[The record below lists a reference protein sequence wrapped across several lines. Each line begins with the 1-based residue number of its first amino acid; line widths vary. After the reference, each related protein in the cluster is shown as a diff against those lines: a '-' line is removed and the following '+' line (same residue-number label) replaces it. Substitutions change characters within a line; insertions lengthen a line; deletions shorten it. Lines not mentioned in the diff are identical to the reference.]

1 MEMLSE
7 VSVDLAILSD
17 VISRDPI
24 LTATVM
30 KYANSPMYRRVIEV
44 KSVSKAVNMLGLKNV
59 ATTILIATMRS
70 FNDPATKASESIWEH
85 CMGVSALAKLIA
97 RKTERKLQDRVE
109 FLATMHDISAMVLA
123 SNLPNYDKIY
133 QDALESRTALDLAE
147 KEALGYSHDD
157 ISPVA
162 LAKLNLPEELTA
174 LINYFHQRS
183 PIASINSDDDKILAI
198 LSLAHQ
204 LESAVYGDT
213 RVTETM
219 PESMETLVSLL
230 KLGEDDI
237 EDIKEDF
244 EAILSQGF

>member
-24 LTATVM
+24 LSATIM
-30 KYANSPMYRRVIEV
+30 KYANSPMYRRIIEI

-70 FNDPATKASESIWEH
+70 FNNPATKASESIWEH

-97 RKTERKLQDRVE
+97 RKTERQLQDRVE
-109 FLATMHDISAMVLA
+109 FLATMHDLSAMVMA
-123 SNLPNYDKIY
+123 SNHPDYDEVY
-133 QDALESRTALDLAE
+133 QTALDNHTALDLAE
-147 KEALGYSHDD
+147 KETFGYSHDD
-157 ISPVA
+157 ISTVA
-162 LAKLNLPEELTA
+162 LAKLKLPDELTD
-174 LINYFHQRS
+174 LLNYFHQR
-183 PIASINSDDDKILAI
+183 PAIASLNTDDDKTLAI

-204 LESAVYGDT
+204 LESDVYGDT

-219 PESMETLVSLL
+219 PESLETLISLL
-230 KLGEDDI
+230 KLSEDDI

-244 EAILSQGF
+244 EAILNQGF